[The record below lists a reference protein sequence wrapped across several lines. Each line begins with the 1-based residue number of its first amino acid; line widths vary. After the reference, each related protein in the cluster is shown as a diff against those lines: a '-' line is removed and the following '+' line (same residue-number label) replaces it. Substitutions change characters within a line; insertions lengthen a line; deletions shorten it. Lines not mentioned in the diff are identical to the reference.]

1 MAQTGMESVPEGR
14 VQAAAEPG
22 NCRVRIGDTLV
33 RVITGGS
40 EYKKLR
46 DGQEVSLGVRDIM
59 VFEDDGLLEQMLQ
72 IQT

>member
-1 MAQTGMESVPEGR
+1 M
-14 VQAAAEPG
+14 
-22 NCRVRIGDTLV
+22 
-33 RVITGGS
+33 ITGGS